1 MTKKIL
7 PFLVL
12 GFTLILSGCTGGTGT
27 ETSLGTITPP
37 DGVPNPEEPV
47 IYIADVIRNGISIL
61 IIVSFLAFFVW
72 TIFAGFRF
80 ITSGGDEKAV
90 SSAWSSIYWGIIGM
104 IVVLSSYA
112 LVVLVEKFFGVD
124 IITGGLRLPV

>member
-1 MTKKIL
+1 MTKKLLL
-7 PFLVL
+7 PSVFLL
-12 GFTLILSGCTGGTGT
+12 SLILSGCTGGAGT

-37 DGVPNPEEPV
+37 SGVPNPTNAGF
-47 IYIADVIRNGISIL
+47 YIADVIKNGISIL
-61 IIVSFLAFFVW
+61 IIVSFIAFFLW

-112 LVVLVEKFFGVD
+112 LVVLVERFFGVD
-124 IITGGLRLPV
+124 IITGGLRLPA